1 MPPDESRRSDSD
13 RPPARR
19 TGGRRGPAAAK
30 AAGSRRGSDSGRP
43 PKRPSKTGRRTGSS
57 RAGRNDRDR
66 ERWPDGDPADNPEL
80 RKRGWGGVARRGT
93 RQFEAHYDPEEFDPD
108 YGNERPEAEV
118 DPEVRR
124 QREER
129 DAARRVERLRLEKEA
144 RRAIERA
151 GPPRAERVP
160 VTLERAV
167 LPSRPR
173 KAEDLDVALTR
184 AMGDARGLRMHKRVL
199 AAADAFAEER
209 YLDALEL
216 IKNARDGAPAVAE
229 VRELNGLILY
239 RLGRWKLAAKELEA
253 FRELAGSCEQNP
265 VLCDCYRAMGRW
277 NDVDALWLE
286 LREASPDAA
295 TVAEGR
301 IVVAGGLA
309 DRGRTQDA
317 VRLLEQAW
325 KQPKA
330 PREHHLRTAYALADL
345 YERAGDVPKA
355 RALFGWLVRH
365 DAEFADAGDR
375 LRSL

>member
-1 MPPDESRRSDSD
+1 MPPEESRGDDAD
-13 RPPARR
+13 RPPPRR
-19 TGGRRGPAAAK
+19 TSGRRGPAAK
-30 AAGSRRGSDSGRP
+30 SGKGGRQPAGRTTS
-43 PKRPSKTGRRTGSS
+43 GRRTGPS
-57 RAGRNDRDR
+57 RSGRNDRDR
-66 ERWPDGDPADNPEL
+66 VRWPDGDPADNPEL

-93 RQFEAHYDPEEFDPD
+93 RQFEAHYDPEDFDPD
-108 YGNERPEAEV
+108 YRQDRSEAEV

-129 DAARRVERLRLEKEA
+129 DAARRVERLRLEQEA

-160 VTLERAV
+160 VAHERAA
-167 LPSRPR
+167 LPGRPR
-173 KAEDLDVALTR
+173 KAEDLQVALNRAFGDTR
-184 AMGDARGLRMHKRVL
+184 GPRMRKRVL
-199 AAADAFAEER
+199 EAADAFADER

-216 IKNARDGAPAVAE
+216 IKKPRDGAPDVTD

-239 RLGRWKLAAKELEA
+239 RLGRWKAAAKELEA

-277 NDVDALWLE
+277 NDVDALWRE
-286 LREASPDAA
+286 LRDVSPDAA

-317 VRLLEQAW
+317 VRLLEQGW
-325 KQPKA
+325 KQPKN
-330 PREHHLRTAYALADL
+330 PREHHVRMAYALADL

-355 RALFGWLVRH
+355 RQLFGWLVRH
-365 DAEFADAGDR
+365 DPDFADAGDR